1 MRTEQEIYDLI
12 LKVAKEDERIRAVYI
27 DGSRTNPNA
36 PRDIFQDYDVGY
48 VVRETESFIKDR
60 DWTER
65 MFGKILYM
73 QRPDEFAEFFPDEGV
88 DPAKSYGWLMQFA
101 DGNRID
107 LHVETIANAQEGIF
121 DDTLRK
127 ILLDKDGSL
136 PEIPESNDSGYFV
149 KKPAQEEYI
158 CACNEFWWCL
168 NNVAKGLWRGEMTYV
183 QHMVNHV
190 VRIQLEKLLSWKVG
204 LITDW
209 SVSVGKSGKYMN
221 RWLPEKDWNE
231 YLSTWFSCD
240 VKEAWEAAVRMCTL
254 FDRTAKE
261 VGAGLGYEYNQVE
274 AENSFSYFRHVRML
288 PRDAEEVYT
297 DVPEDG
303 QGRTLS
309 ANAKGVGACCHEDGC
324 RMASS
329 ADATVCTSKE
339 AGTPNGQ
346 CGAGSDEIQREENTD
361 FEIISLDEAG
371 REEIENRLDQY
382 DVQYIS
388 YRLNGGAAVGIKRDG
403 RLIAGAIG
411 YMSAFHILY
420 VGTVF
425 VDEEYRRRGIGTM
438 LMAEVER
445 RALALGADTIR
456 LDIFN
461 WQGRDFYKACGFE
474 EIGRYEHC
482 EDGFSEHF
490 FIKRL
495 TERRTEK
502 MGGMREKLH
511 TGELYLPNDEEIMK
525 EQVVYQDRLCDY
537 NMTKPSETEKRA
549 RMLKEMLAECG
560 EGVYIEAPFYS
571 NFGGHHC
578 HFGKMVYVNYH
589 LTCVDDTHIYVGDY
603 TKIGPNVTIATAG
616 HPILPELRKRIYQYN
631 MPVHIGSNCWIG
643 AGAVILPGVTIGD
656 NTVIG
661 AGSVVTKD
669 IPANVVAVGNPCRV
683 LREIGEHD
691 REYYYKDRKIEIEE
705 K

>member
-27 DGSRTNPNA
+27 DGSRTNPNV

-127 ILLDKDGSL
+127 ILLDKDGIL
-136 PEIPESNDSGYFV
+136 PKIPESNDSGYFV
-149 KKPAQEEYI
+149 KKPSDREYS

-168 NNVAKGLWRGEMTYV
+168 NNVVKGLWRGEMTYV
-183 QHMVNHV
+183 QHMVNHI

-209 SVSVGKSGKYMN
+209 SVSAGKYGKYMN

-288 PRDAEEVYT
+288 PGDAEEVYT

-309 ANAKGVGACCHEDGC
+309 ANAKEVGACCHEDGC

-329 ADATVCTSKE
+329 ADAAAVCTSKE
-339 AGTPNGQ
+339 AGTPNG
-346 CGAGSDEIQREENTD
+346 
-361 FEIISLDEAG
+361 
-371 REEIENRLDQY
+371 
-382 DVQYIS
+382 
-388 YRLNGGAAVGIKRDG
+388 
-403 RLIAGAIG
+403 
-411 YMSAFHILY
+411 
-420 VGTVF
+420 
-425 VDEEYRRRGIGTM
+425 
-438 LMAEVER
+438 
-445 RALALGADTIR
+445 
-456 LDIFN
+456 
-461 WQGRDFYKACGFE
+461 
-474 EIGRYEHC
+474 
-482 EDGFSEHF
+482 
-490 FIKRL
+490 
-495 TERRTEK
+495 
-502 MGGMREKLH
+502 
-511 TGELYLPNDEEIMK
+511 
-525 EQVVYQDRLCDY
+525 DR
-537 NMTKPSETEKRA
+537 K
-549 RMLKEMLAECG
+549 
-560 EGVYIEAPFYS
+560 
-571 NFGGHHC
+571 
-578 HFGKMVYVNYH
+578 
-589 LTCVDDTHIYVGDY
+589 
-603 TKIGPNVTIATAG
+603 
-616 HPILPELRKRIYQYN
+616 
-631 MPVHIGSNCWIG
+631 
-643 AGAVILPGVTIGD
+643 
-656 NTVIG
+656 
-661 AGSVVTKD
+661 SVV
-669 IPANVVAVGNPCRV
+669 
-683 LREIGEHD
+683 
-691 REYYYKDRKIEIEE
+691 
-705 K
+705 

>member
-1 MRTEQEIYDLI
+1 MRTEQEMYDLI
-12 LKVAKEDERIRAVYI
+12 LKVAEEDERIRAVYI

-48 VVRETESFIKDR
+48 VVRETESFRKDR

-127 ILLDKDGSL
+127 ILLDKDGIL

-168 NNVAKGLWRGEMTYV
+168 NNVAKGLWRREMTYV

-190 VRIQLEKLLSWKVG
+190 VRIQLEKMLSWKVG

-209 SVSVGKSGKYMN
+209 SVSAGKSGKYMN
-221 RWLPEKDWNE
+221 RWLPEKDWTE

-240 VKEAWEAAVRMCTL
+240 VKEAWEAAVRMCAL

-261 VGAGLGYEYNQVE
+261 VGAGLGYEYNQTE
-274 AENSFSYFRHVRML
+274 AENSFSYFKHVRML
-288 PRDAEEVYT
+288 PADAEEVYT

-303 QGRTLS
+303 RGKTLY
-309 ANAKGVGACCHEDGC
+309 ANAKEIGACCHKDG
-324 RMASS
+324 SS
-329 ADATVCTSKE
+329 ADAAEVCTAKE
-339 AGTPNGQ
+339 AGTPNGK
-346 CGAGSDEIQREENTD
+346 CGAGSNEIQRKENTD

-388 YRLNGGAAVGIKRDG
+388 YRLNGGVSVGIAKDG

-456 LDIFN
+456 LDTFD

-474 EIGRYEHC
+474 EVGRYEHR

-495 TERRTEK
+495 TKQKTEEA
-502 MGGMREKLH
+502 GGMQEKLH

-525 EQVVYQDRLCDY
+525 EQVVYQDRLCEY
-537 NMTKPSETEKRA
+537 NRTKPSEAEKRTK
-549 RMLKEMLAECG
+549 MLKEMLADCG

-578 HFGKMVYVNYH
+578 HFGKMVYANYH
-589 LTCVDDTHIYVGDY
+589 LTCVDDTHIYIGDY
-603 TKIGPNVTIATAG
+603 TMIGPNVTIATAG
-616 HPILPELRKRIYQYN
+616 HPILPKLREQVYQYN
-631 MPVHIGSNCWIG
+631 MPVHIGRNCWLG
-643 AGAVILPGVTIGD
+643 AGAVIMPGVTIGN

-683 LREIGEHD
+683 MREINEHD
-691 REYYYKDRKIEIEE
+691 REYYYKDRKIVTGE
-705 K
+705 

>member
-1 MRTEQEIYDLI
+1 MRTEQEMYDLI

-48 VVRETESFIKDR
+48 VVRETESFRKDR

-127 ILLDKDGSL
+127 ILLDKDGIL

-149 KKPAQEEYI
+149 KKPVQEEYI

-221 RWLPEKDWNE
+221 RWLPEKDWTE

-240 VKEAWEAAVRMCTL
+240 VKEAWEAAVRMCAL

-261 VGAGLGYEYNQVE
+261 VGAGLGYEYNQTE

-288 PRDAEEVYT
+288 PADAEEVYT

-303 QGRTLS
+303 RGKTLY
-309 ANAKGVGACCHEDGC
+309 ANAKEIGACCHKDG
-324 RMASS
+324 SS
-329 ADATVCTSKE
+329 ADAAEVCTAKE
-339 AGTPNGQ
+339 AGTPNGK
-346 CGAGSDEIQREENTD
+346 CGAGSNEIQRKENTD

-388 YRLNGGAAVGIKRDG
+388 YRLNGGVSVGIAKDG

-425 VDEEYRRRGIGTM
+425 VDEEYRRRGVGTM

-456 LDIFN
+456 LDTFD

-474 EIGRYEHC
+474 EVGRYEHR

-495 TERRTEK
+495 TKQKTGEA
-502 MGGMREKLH
+502 GGMREKLH

-525 EQVVYQDRLCDY
+525 EQMVYQDRLCEY
-537 NMTKPSETEKRA
+537 NRTKPSEAEKRTK
-549 RMLKEMLAECG
+549 MLREMLADCG

-578 HFGKMVYVNYH
+578 HFGKMVYANYH
-589 LTCVDDTHIYVGDY
+589 LTCVDDTHIYIGDY
-603 TKIGPNVTIATAG
+603 TMIGPNVTIVTAG
-616 HPILPELRKRIYQYN
+616 HPILPKLREKVYQYN
-631 MPVHIGSNCWIG
+631 MPVHIGRNCWLG
-643 AGAVILPGVTIGD
+643 AGAVIMPGVTIGD

-683 LREIGEHD
+683 MREINEHD
-691 REYYYKDRKIEIEE
+691 REYYYKDRKIVTGEW
-705 K
+705 

>member
-1 MRTEQEIYDLI
+1 MRTEQEMYDLI
-12 LKVAKEDERIRAVYI
+12 LKVAEEDERIRAVYI

-48 VVRETESFIKDR
+48 VVRETESFRKDR

-127 ILLDKDGSL
+127 ILLDKDGIL
-136 PEIPESNDSGYFV
+136 PEVPESNDSGYFV

-221 RWLPEKDWNE
+221 RWLPEKDWTE

-240 VKEAWEAAVRMCTL
+240 VKEAWEAAGRMCAL

-261 VGAGLGYEYNQVE
+261 VGAGLGYEYNQTE

-288 PRDAEEVYT
+288 PADAEEVYT

-303 QGRTLS
+303 RGKTLS
-309 ANAKGVGACCHEDGC
+309 ANAKEIGACCHEDG
-324 RMASS
+324 SS
-329 ADATVCTSKE
+329 ADAAEVCTAKE

-346 CGAGSDEIQREENTD
+346 CGGGSNEIQRKENTD

-388 YRLNGGAAVGIKRDG
+388 YRLNGGAAVGIAKDG

-456 LDIFN
+456 LDTFN
-461 WQGRDFYKACGFE
+461 WRSSVLF
-474 EIGRYEHC
+474 
-482 EDGFSEHF
+482 
-490 FIKRL
+490 
-495 TERRTEK
+495 
-502 MGGMREKLH
+502 
-511 TGELYLPNDEEIMK
+511 
-525 EQVVYQDRLCDY
+525 
-537 NMTKPSETEKRA
+537 
-549 RMLKEMLAECG
+549 
-560 EGVYIEAPFYS
+560 
-571 NFGGHHC
+571 
-578 HFGKMVYVNYH
+578 
-589 LTCVDDTHIYVGDY
+589 
-603 TKIGPNVTIATAG
+603 
-616 HPILPELRKRIYQYN
+616 ELRRA
-631 MPVHIGSNCWIG
+631 S
-643 AGAVILPGVTIGD
+643 LPFRENG
-656 NTVIG
+656 
-661 AGSVVTKD
+661 
-669 IPANVVAVGNPCRV
+669 
-683 LREIGEHD
+683 LRELSPDLRG
-691 REYYYKDRKIEIEE
+691 
-705 K
+705 

>member
-1 MRTEQEIYDLI
+1 MRTEQEMYDLI
-12 LKVAKEDERIRAVYI
+12 LKVAEEDERIRAVYI

-48 VVRETESFIKDR
+48 VVRETESFRKDR

-127 ILLDKDGSL
+127 ILLDKDGIL
-136 PEIPESNDSGYFV
+136 PEVPESNDSGYFV

-221 RWLPEKDWNE
+221 RWLPEKDWTE

-240 VKEAWEAAVRMCTL
+240 VKEAWEAAGRMCAL

-261 VGAGLGYEYNQVE
+261 VGAGLGYEYNQTE

-288 PRDAEEVYT
+288 PADAEEVYT

-303 QGRTLS
+303 RGKTLS
-309 ANAKGVGACCHEDGC
+309 ANAKEIGACCHEDG
-324 RMASS
+324 SS
-329 ADATVCTSKE
+329 ADAAEVCTAKE

-346 CGAGSDEIQREENTD
+346 CGGGSNEIQRKENTD

-388 YRLNGGAAVGIKRDG
+388 YRLNGGAAVGIAKDG

-456 LDIFN
+456 LDTFN

-490 FIKRL
+490 FMKRL
-495 TERRTEK
+495 TKQKTEEA
-502 MGGMREKLH
+502 GGMQEKLH

-525 EQVVYQDRLCDY
+525 EQVVYQDRLCEY
-537 NMTKPSETEKRA
+537 NRTKPSEAEKRTK
-549 RMLKEMLAECG
+549 MLKEMLADCG

-578 HFGKMVYVNYH
+578 HFGKMVYANYH
-589 LTCVDDTHIYVGDY
+589 LTCVDDTHIYIGDY
-603 TKIGPNVTIATAG
+603 TMIGPNVTIATAG
-616 HPILPELRKRIYQYN
+616 HPILPKLREQVYQYN
-631 MPVHIGSNCWIG
+631 MPVHIGRNCWLG
-643 AGAVILPGVTIGD
+643 AGAVIMPGVTIGD

-683 LREIGEHD
+683 MREINEHD
-691 REYYYKDRKIEIEE
+691 REYYYKDRKIVTGEW
-705 K
+705 

>member
-1 MRTEQEIYDLI
+1 MRTEQEMYDLI
-12 LKVAKEDERIRAVYI
+12 LKVAEEDERIRAVYI

-107 LHVETIANAQEGIF
+107 LHVETIASAQEGIF

-127 ILLDKDGSL
+127 ILLDKDGIL

-261 VGAGLGYEYNQVE
+261 VGAGLGCEYNQTE

-297 DVPEDG
+297 DVSEDG
-303 QGRTLS
+303 QGKTLS
-309 ANAKGVGACCHEDGC
+309 ANAKEAGACCHEDGC

-329 ADATVCTSKE
+329 ADAAAVCTSKE
-339 AGTPNGQ
+339 AGTPNGK
-346 CGAGSDEIQREENTD
+346 CGAGSDEIQRKENTD
-361 FEIISLDEAG
+361 FEIIFLDEAG

-411 YMSAFHILY
+411 CMSAFHILY

-456 LDIFN
+456 LDTFN

-474 EIGRYEHC
+474 EVGRYEHC

-490 FIKRL
+490 FMKRL
-495 TERRTEK
+495 TKQKTEEA
-502 MGGMREKLH
+502 GGMREKLH

-525 EQVVYQDRLCDY
+525 EQVVYQDRLCEY
-537 NMTKPSETEKRA
+537 NRTKPSEAEKRTK
-549 RMLKEMLAECG
+549 MLKEMLADCG

-578 HFGKMVYVNYH
+578 HFGKMVYANYH
-589 LTCVDDTHIYVGDY
+589 LTCVDDTHIYIGDY
-603 TKIGPNVTIATAG
+603 TMIGPNVTIATAG
-616 HPILPELRKRIYQYN
+616 HPILPKLREKVYQYN
-631 MPVHIGSNCWIG
+631 MPVHIGRNCWLG
-643 AGAVILPGVTIGD
+643 AGAVIMPGVTIGD

-683 LREIGEHD
+683 MREINEHD
-691 REYYYKDRKIEIEE
+691 REYYYKDRKIVTGE
-705 K
+705 

>member
-27 DGSRTNPNA
+27 DGSRTNPNV

-127 ILLDKDGSL
+127 ILLDKDGIL
-136 PEIPESNDSGYFV
+136 PKIPESNDSGYFV
-149 KKPAQEEYI
+149 KKPSDREYS

-168 NNVAKGLWRGEMTYV
+168 NNVVKGLWRGEMTYV
-183 QHMVNHV
+183 QHMVNHI

-209 SVSVGKSGKYMN
+209 SVSAGKYGKYMN

-288 PRDAEEVYT
+288 PGDAEEVYT

-309 ANAKGVGACCHEDGC
+309 ANAKEVGACCHEDGC

-329 ADATVCTSKE
+329 ADAAAVCTSKE

-346 CGAGSDEIQREENTD
+346 CGAGSQKTV
-361 FEIISLDEAG
+361 EA
-371 REEIENRLDQY
+371 
-382 DVQYIS
+382 
-388 YRLNGGAAVGIKRDG
+388 
-403 RLIAGAIG
+403 
-411 YMSAFHILY
+411 
-420 VGTVF
+420 
-425 VDEEYRRRGIGTM
+425 
-438 LMAEVER
+438 
-445 RALALGADTIR
+445 
-456 LDIFN
+456 
-461 WQGRDFYKACGFE
+461 
-474 EIGRYEHC
+474 
-482 EDGFSEHF
+482 
-490 FIKRL
+490 
-495 TERRTEK
+495 
-502 MGGMREKLH
+502 GGMREKLH

-525 EQVVYQDRLCDY
+525 EQMVYQDRLCEY
-537 NMTKPSETEKRA
+537 NRTKPSEAEKRTK
-549 RMLKEMLAECG
+549 MLKEMLADCG

-578 HFGKMVYVNYH
+578 HFGKMVYANYH
-589 LTCVDDTHIYVGDY
+589 LTCVDDTHIYIGDY
-603 TKIGPNVTIATAG
+603 TMIGPNVTIATAG
-616 HPILPELRKRIYQYN
+616 HPILPKLREKVYQYN
-631 MPVHIGSNCWIG
+631 MPVHIGRNCWLG
-643 AGAVILPGVTIGD
+643 AGAVIMPGVTIGD

-683 LREIGEHD
+683 MREISEHD